1 MSTPPASRIRRARAA
16 TGLLFLTNG
25 ALLANLIPRYPEI
38 KAALDMT
45 DSLFGLSVAAFPLG
59 AMIFG
64 VFAAGLIRRFGS
76 GVIATLMTITLAV
89 CLAATAFMP
98 EVFLFALALLLAGG
112 ADAIADVSQNAHGLQ
127 VQDAYG
133 RSILNSF
140 HALWS
145 LGAVV
150 GGFMAAGVLFI
161 ELDLHVHLVGSAV
174 CFIVVALI
182 AWTMT
187 LPPACPEGSP
197 ETAPGADARR
207 QDLKRIQWAVLRNP
221 NTMLMVGAL
230 VLLAMAE
237 AVVEDSGNSWSAL
250 YMSVH
255 LGAPSAVAAFGFT
268 ALVAGQLIG
277 RATADRFVDR
287 FGQRRVIRTGGIII
301 SVGMGLAIAW
311 PTVPLTIAGFAAA
324 GFGSS
329 ALIPAAYNAADD
341 IPGLRP
347 GVGLTVV
354 SWFMRLGFLIAPP
367 FVGALSDML
376 SLRWAL
382 LVVPLAGLVTI
393 VLARV
398 LPGRHTAIQQRL

>member
-1 MSTPPASRIRRARAA
+1 MSSPPASRIRRARAA

-38 KAALDMT
+38 KAALGMT

-64 VFAAGLIRRFGS
+64 VFAAGLIRRFGA
-76 GVIATLMTITLAV
+76 GMIATLMTITLAV

-145 LGAVV
+145 FGAVL
-150 GGFMAAGVLFI
+150 GGSMAASVLFL
-161 ELDLHVHLVGSAV
+161 ELNLHVHLVGSAV

-187 LPPACPEGSP
+187 LPSTSAEDSP
-197 ETAPGADARR
+197 ETDIRR
-207 QDLKRIQWAVLRNP
+207 QDLKRIQWAVLWNP

-250 YMSVH
+250 YISVH
-255 LGAPSAVAAFGFT
+255 LGAPSSIAAFGFT
-268 ALVAGQLIG
+268 ALVAGQLMG
-277 RATADRFVDR
+277 RATADRFVDH
-287 FGQRRVIRTGGIII
+287 FGQRRVIRTGGIIMT
-301 SVGMGLAIAW
+301 VGMGLAIAW
-311 PTVPLTIAGFAAA
+311 PTVPLTIAGFAAV

-347 GVGLTVV
+347 GVGLTVI
-354 SWFMRLGFLIAPP
+354 SWFMRLGFLAAPP
-367 FVGALSDML
+367 VVGAVSDML

-382 LVVPLAGLVTI
+382 LVVPLAGMVII
-393 VLARV
+393 VLAKV
-398 LPGRHTAIQQRL
+398 LPGRQPPIQQQL

>member
-1 MSTPPASRIRRARAA
+1 MRTPPASRIRRARAA

-38 KAALDMT
+38 KAALGMT

-76 GVIATLMTITLAV
+76 GLIATLMTITLAV
-89 CLAATAFMP
+89 CLAATAVMP
-98 EVFLFALALLLAGG
+98 EVFFFALALLLAGG
-112 ADAIADVSQNAHGLQ
+112 ADAIADVSQNAHGLR
-127 VQDAYG
+127 VQEAYG

-145 LGAVV
+145 FGAVL

-161 ELDLHVHLVGSAV
+161 ELDLHIHLVGSAV
-174 CFIVVALI
+174 CFILVALI

-187 LPPACPEGSP
+187 MPPAHPESSP
-197 ETAPGADARR
+197 ERREGADARR
-207 QDLKRIQWAVLRNP
+207 QDLKRVQWAALRNP
-221 NTMLMVGAL
+221 NTMLVVGAL

-250 YMSVH
+250 YLSEH

-287 FGQRRVIRTGGIII
+287 FGQRRVIRTGGMIIAL
-301 SVGMGLAIAW
+301 GMGLAIAW

-367 FVGALSDML
+367 LVGALSDML

-382 LVVPLAGLVTI
+382 LVVPLAGLVTMM
-393 VLARV
+393 LARV
-398 LPGRHTAIQQRL
+398 LPGRKTPGQQRL

>member
-1 MSTPPASRIRRARAA
+1 MSSPPASRIRRARAA

-38 KAALDMT
+38 KAALGMT

-64 VFAAGLIRRFGS
+64 VFAAGLIRRFGA
-76 GVIATLMTITLAV
+76 GMIATLMTITLAV

-145 LGAVV
+145 FGAVL
-150 GGFMAAGVLFI
+150 GGSMAASVLF
-161 ELDLHVHLVGSAV
+161 LKLNLHVHLVGSAV

-187 LPPACPEGSP
+187 LPSTSAEDSP
-197 ETAPGADARR
+197 ETDIRR
-207 QDLKRIQWAVLRNP
+207 QDLKRIQWAVLWNP

-250 YMSVH
+250 YISVH
-255 LGAPSAVAAFGFT
+255 LGAPSSIAAFGFT
-268 ALVAGQLIG
+268 ALVAGQLMG
-277 RATADRFVDR
+277 RATADRFVDH
-287 FGQRRVIRTGGIII
+287 FGQRRVIRTGGIIMT
-301 SVGMGLAIAW
+301 VGMGLAIAW

-347 GVGLTVV
+347 GVGLTVI
-354 SWFMRLGFLIAPP
+354 SWFMRLGFLAAPP
-367 FVGALSDML
+367 VVGAVSDML

-382 LVVPLAGLVTI
+382 LVVPLAGMVII
-393 VLARV
+393 VLAKV
-398 LPGRHTAIQQRL
+398 LPGRQPPIQQQL

>member
-1 MSTPPASRIRRARAA
+1 MSTPPDGTIRRARAA

-38 KAALDMT
+38 KAALGMT

-76 GVIATLMTITLAV
+76 GLMSVLMTITLAA

-98 EVFLFALALLLAGG
+98 AVFFFALALLLAGG
-112 ADAIADVSQNAHGLQ
+112 ADAIADVSQNAHGLR

-145 LGAVV
+145 LGAVL
-150 GGFMAAGVLFI
+150 GGLMAAGVLFI
-161 ELDLHVHLVGSAV
+161 DLDLHVHLVGSGV
-174 CFIVVALI
+174 CFIGVAII

-187 LPPACPEGSP
+187 LPPARPEDSSETSP
-197 ETAPGADARR
+197 EAEARR
-207 QDLKRIQWAVLRNP
+207 QDLKRVQWTALRNP
-221 NTMLMVGAL
+221 NTVVTVGAL

-250 YMSVH
+250 YLSVH

-301 SVGMGLAIAW
+301 ALGMGLAIAW
-311 PTVPLTIAGFAAA
+311 PTVPLTIA

-341 IPGLRP
+341 IPGLRA

-367 FVGALSDML
+367 LVGALSDML

-382 LVVPLAGLVTI
+382 LVVPAAGLVTI
-393 VLARV
+393 LLSKV
-398 LPGRHTAIQQRL
+398 LPGRETPIQQRL

>member
-64 VFAAGLIRRFGS
+64 VFAAGLIRQFGS
-76 GVIATLMTITLAV
+76 GVIATLMTITLAI

-150 GGFMAAGVLFI
+150 GGVMAAGVLFI

-187 LPPACPEGSP
+187 LQPACPESSL
-197 ETAPGADARR
+197 ETAHGTDARR
-207 QDLKRIQWAVLRNP
+207 QDRKRIQWAALRNP

-301 SVGMGLAIAW
+301 TVGMGLAIAW

-367 FVGALSDML
+367 VVGALSDML

-393 VLARV
+393 GLARV
-398 LPGRHTAIQQRL
+398 LPGRHTPIQQRL

>member
-1 MSTPPASRIRRARAA
+1 MSSPPASRIRRARAA

-38 KAALDMT
+38 KAALGMT

-64 VFAAGLIRRFGS
+64 VFAAGLIRRFGA
-76 GVIATLMTITLAV
+76 GMIATLMTITLAV

-145 LGAVV
+145 FGAVL
-150 GGFMAAGVLFI
+150 GGSMAASVLF
-161 ELDLHVHLVGSAV
+161 LKLNLHVHLVGSAV

-187 LPPACPEGSP
+187 LPSTSAEDSP
-197 ETAPGADARR
+197 ETDIRR
-207 QDLKRIQWAVLRNP
+207 QDLKRIQWAVLWNP

-250 YMSVH
+250 YISVH
-255 LGAPSAVAAFGFT
+255 LGAPSSIAAFGFT
-268 ALVAGQLIG
+268 ALVAGQLMG
-277 RATADRFVDR
+277 RATADRFVDH
-287 FGQRRVIRTGGIII
+287 FGQRRVIRTGGIIMT
-301 SVGMGLAIAW
+301 VGMGLAIAW

-347 GVGLTVV
+347 GVGLTVI
-354 SWFMRLGFLIAPP
+354 SWFMRLGFLAAPP
-367 FVGALSDML
+367 VVGAVSDML

-382 LVVPLAGLVTI
+382 LVVPLAGMVI
-393 VLARV
+393 
-398 LPGRHTAIQQRL
+398 